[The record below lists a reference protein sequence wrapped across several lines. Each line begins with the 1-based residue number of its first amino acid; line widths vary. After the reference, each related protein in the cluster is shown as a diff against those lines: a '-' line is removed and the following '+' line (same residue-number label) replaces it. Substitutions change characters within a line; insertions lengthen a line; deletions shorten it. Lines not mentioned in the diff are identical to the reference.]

1 MYLELK
7 GISKRFDEANN
18 GKTDAVSGVDLGIEK
33 GELIALL
40 GPSGSGKTTLL
51 RMIAGLEVPT
61 EGDIYIEDVRVNDLS
76 PADRKIGFVF
86 QNYALFRYMTV
97 YENIAFGL
105 EVRKEGKK
113 EIRERVMELLKLTE
127 LTELK
132 DRYPNQLSG
141 GQQQRVAFAR
151 ALATQPSLLL
161 LDEPFAAID
170 AKVRKELRRWLR
182 NMIREVGIT
191 SIFVTHDQEE
201 AVDMADR
208 IVLLKEGKLVQTGT
222 PREIYES
229 PATEFVASFM
239 GDPVILENLKGF
251 KGFEDIEDSSGDT
264 QIVLRPEYIEAF
276 RDDNPKFHDF
286 IPVSENGIVR
296 DIRFRGDS
304 LELEIEV
311 NGIRLRCRRSLERR
325 GVQIGEEMRVLIYRI
340 NVFSPTGA
348 EVIRNNLL
356 HKVNLEFM

>member
-7 GISKRFDEANN
+7 GISKRFDDAKSGE
-18 GKTDAVSGVDLGIEK
+18 TDAVNGVDLGIEK

-40 GPSGSGKTTLL
+40 GPSGSGKTTIL

-61 EGDIYIEDVRVNDLS
+61 EGDIYIEGVRVNDLS

-97 YENIAFGL
+97 YENVAFGL
-105 EVRKEGKK
+105 EVMKK
-113 EIRERVMELLKLTE
+113 SGTEIRKRVMELLELTE
-127 LTELK
+127 LSDLK

-141 GQQQRVAFAR
+141 GQQQRTAFAR

-170 AKVRKELRRWLR
+170 AKVRKELRSWLR
-182 NMIREVGIT
+182 NMIGEVGIT

-208 IVLLKEGKLVQTGT
+208 IVILREGSVVQTGA
-222 PREIYES
+222 PREIYEN
-229 PATEFVASFM
+229 PATVFVASFL
-239 GDPVILENLKGF
+239 GDPVILDSFSGF
-251 KGFEDIEDSSGDT
+251 KGFEDINDSTSGSR
-264 QIVLRPEYIEAF
+264 IVLRPEHVEAF
-276 RDDNPKFHDF
+276 RDDNPKFHDL
-286 IPVSENGIVR
+286 IPISENGTVR
-296 DIRFRGDS
+296 NILFRGDF

-311 NGIRLRCRRSLERR
+311 NGIRLKCRRSLERR
-325 GVQIGEEMRVLIYRI
+325 TVGVGEKMRVLIYRI
-340 NVFSPTGA
+340 NVFSPSGA
-348 EVIRNNLL
+348 EVVKNSFL
-356 HKVNLEFM
+356 HNINPEFM